1 MYYHHGRW
9 KNPSPVLVTPLLSIV
24 HLHPKMEKLHV
35 PQSRWWDWAALGLLF
50 ILLETVASRLV
61 ATDWTPFLYLTQ
73 TLTYMGFVIGTALGY
88 STYQR
93 RTVRWLN
100 FFYMLIL
107 LPLQWTLVIDQHASL
122 EEQLAS
128 VGGRLFFAVTE
139 LFARQPVDDPLF
151 FVALMSIA
159 FWIISS
165 WASFTLVRN
174 QNYLGAILPAAIG
187 LIIIQNYDGVVAGRL
202 WFLAFFAFIALLLL
216 GRLQFLQNKQSWRER
231 RIFLSPDNSVDLT
244 SSMAVAAGLIIIFAW
259 TVPASLSSMQSA
271 VKTWNRVT
279 KPWQEF
285 TQRMENAVSALESPS
300 GGKLGEFFGSN
311 LALGR
316 GFPLSDLVMFEVETP
331 DLPSEEKP
339 PRYYWRG
346 RTYDR
351 FVNGQWYTS
360 GTVRE
365 EYSPAVT
372 NPFNVQLQTKTPAH
386 FVFHTGKTNFSLL
399 YSPAQPI
406 WISRPGITFAVPADQ
421 GKDIVAWHA
430 YPSLRGGETYQLDA
444 ILSNPNRQ
452 QLQEAGTAYPEWVQ
466 QKYLQLPRDFSPRI
480 QELAK
485 EITAEAQTPFEKAIA
500 ITRYLRENIVY
511 SQTIPEPPRNKD
523 SLEWVLFEHKQAY
536 CVYYAS
542 AEVLMLRSVGIP
554 ARMAV
559 GFTQGEANGNNYV
572 VRRLNSHAW
581 PEMYFPGIG
590 WVEFEP
596 TAGQAPLDRP
606 LPPVDPE
613 DVANL
618 GPLNALRTEDSGD
631 FAGRERDEE
640 GVATPSAEEPA
651 GFLPFYL
658 LPLLAVAA
666 VMTIFLGR
674 RYALSVRVP
683 AFLRTAIERTGIDVP
698 AWIIR
703 WETWVTLSPIERAFE
718 SVNFGLRT
726 LDQAVPAHSTPVERA
741 AKLTRLL
748 PTKADEI
755 KVLLD
760 EHQTSLYT
768 SRIADVT
775 QARRAAFDLRKQV
788 IVERIRYLF
797 IGKPTY

>member
-1 MYYHHGRW
+1 
-9 KNPSPVLVTPLLSIV
+9 
-24 HLHPKMEKLHV
+24 MEKLHV
-35 PQSRWWDWAALGLLF
+35 PQSRWWDWAAVGLHF
-50 ILLETVASRLV
+50 ILLQTVASRLV
-61 ATDWTPFLYLTQ
+61 ATTWTPFLYLIQ
-73 TLTYMGFVIGTALGY
+73 TFTYLGFVIGTALGY
-88 STYQR
+88 STFPR
-93 RTVRWLN
+93 RTVRLLT
-100 FFYMLIL
+100 FFYMLVL
-107 LPLQWTLVIDQHASL
+107 LPLEWTLVIDQDTSL
-122 EEQLAS
+122 EEQFAS
-128 VGGRLFFAVTE
+128 VAGRLFFATSDF
-139 LFARQPVDDPLF
+139 FARRPVEDPLF

-165 WASFTLVRN
+165 WAGFTLVRN

-187 LIIIQNYDGVVAGRL
+187 LIIIQNYDSGTPGRL

-279 KPWQEF
+279 KPWQQF

-316 GFPLSDLVMFEVETP
+316 GFPLSDAVMFEVEAP
-331 DLPSEEKP
+331 NDIPVEEKP

-372 NPFNVQLQTKTPAH
+372 NPFSVETEARTPAH
-386 FVFHTGKTNFSLL
+386 FVFNTGNANFSLL

-406 WISRPGITFAVPADQ
+406 WISRPGVTFAVPADQ
-421 GKDIVAWHA
+421 GKDVVAWHA

-452 QLQEAGTAYPEWVQ
+452 QLQEAGTAYPEWVKGQ
-466 QKYLQLPRDFSPRI
+466 YLQLPSEFSPRI

-485 EITAEAQTPFEKAIA
+485 EITVDAQTPFEKAIV
-500 ITRYLRENIVY
+500 ITRYLRDNISY

-523 SLEWVLFEHKQAY
+523 SLEWVLFEYKQAY

-542 AEVLMLRSVGIP
+542 AEVLMLRSVGVP

-559 GFTQGEANGNNYV
+559 GFAQGERDGNKYI

-581 PEMYFPGIG
+581 PEVFFPGIG

-606 LPPVDPE
+606 LPPVDPD
-613 DVANL
+613 DVAIL
-618 GPLNALRTEDSGD
+618 GPLNALRTEDSGE

-640 GVATPSAEEPA
+640 GATAPVQEEPA
-651 GFLPFYL
+651 GFQLLYL
-658 LPLLAVAA
+658 LPLLAIVAGLG
-666 VMTIFLGR
+666 IFLGR
-674 RYALSVRVP
+674 RYSLPMRVP
-683 AFLRTAIERTGIDVP
+683 VFLRTAIERTGIDAP
-698 AWIIR
+698 AWVVR
-703 WETWVTLSPIERAFE
+703 WETWVRLSPIERAFE

-726 LDQAVPAHSTPVERA
+726 LNQALPVHSTPAERA

-768 SRIADVT
+768 SRTADVI

-788 IVERIRYLF
+788 IVESIRYLF
-797 IGKPTY
+797 FGKPRP

>member
-1 MYYHHGRW
+1 
-9 KNPSPVLVTPLLSIV
+9 
-24 HLHPKMEKLHV
+24 MEKLHV
-35 PQSRWWDWAALGLLF
+35 PQSRWWDWAAVGLHF

-61 ATDWTPFLYLTQ
+61 ATNWTPFLYLIQ
-73 TLTYMGFVIGTALGY
+73 TFTYLGFVIGTALGY
-88 STYQR
+88 STFQR
-93 RTVRWLN
+93 RTVRWLSL
-100 FFYMLIL
+100 FYMLVL

-122 EEQLAS
+122 EEQFAS
-128 VGGRLFFAVTE
+128 VGGRLFFSISDF
-139 LFARQPVDDPLF
+139 FARRPVEDPLF

-165 WASFTLVRN
+165 WAAFTLVRN
-174 QNYLGAILPAAIG
+174 QNYLGAILPAAVG
-187 LIIIQNYDGVVAGRL
+187 LIIIQNYDSGAPGRL
-202 WFLAFFAFIALLLL
+202 WFLALFAFIALLLL

-244 SSMAVAAGLIIIFAW
+244 SSMAVAAGLIIVLAW
-259 TVPASLSSMQSA
+259 AVPASLSSMNAA

-279 KPWQEF
+279 RPWQEF
-285 TQRMENAVSALESPS
+285 QQSMENAVSALESPS
-300 GGKLGEFFGSN
+300 GGKHGEFFGSN

-316 GFPLSDLVMFEVETP
+316 GFPLSDLVMFEVEIP
-331 DLPSEEKP
+331 DLAFEEKP

-351 FVNGQWYTS
+351 FINGQWYTS

-372 NPFNVQLQTKTPAH
+372 NPFLVDTQDKTPAH

-406 WISRPGITFAVPADQ
+406 WVSRPGVTFAVPAEE

-444 ILSNPNRQ
+444 ILSNPDRQ
-452 QLQEAGTAYPEWVQ
+452 QLQEAGTDYPEWVK
-466 QKYLQLPRDFSPRI
+466 QKYLQVPRDFSPRI

-485 EITAEAQTPFEKAIA
+485 EITAEARTPFEKTNA
-500 ITRYLRENIVY
+500 ITRYLRDNITY

-523 SLEWVLFEHKQAY
+523 SLEWVLFDYKQAY

-559 GFTQGEANGNNYV
+559 GFTQGERNGEKYV

-581 PEMYFPGIG
+581 PEVYFPGIG

-606 LPPVDPE
+606 LPPMDPA
-613 DVANL
+613 DIANL
-618 GPLNALRTEDSGD
+618 GPLASQPEDSLD
-631 FAGRERDEE
+631 FASRDRTEE
-640 GVATPSAEEPA
+640 GVDAPAQQLPA
-651 GFLPFYL
+651 GFQPMYL
-658 LPLLAVAA
+658 LSLLMIATGL
-666 VMTIFLGR
+666 TIFLSL
-674 RYALSVRVP
+674 RYALPERVP
-683 AFLRTAIERTGIDVP
+683 SFLRTAIERTGIDVP
-698 AWIIR
+698 AWVVR
-703 WETWVTLSPIERAFE
+703 WETWVKLSPIERAFE

-726 LDQAVPAHSTPVERA
+726 LDQAVPVHSTPVERA
-741 AKLTRLL
+741 AKLTHLL
-748 PTKADEI
+748 PAKANEI

-768 SRIADVT
+768 SRVADVT
-775 QARRAAFDLRKQV
+775 QARRAALDLRKQV

-797 IGKPTY
+797 FGKTVG

>member
-1 MYYHHGRW
+1 
-9 KNPSPVLVTPLLSIV
+9 
-24 HLHPKMEKLHV
+24 MEKLHV
-35 PQSRWWDWAALGLLF
+35 PQSRWWDWAAIGLHF
-50 ILLETVASRLV
+50 VLLQTVASRLV
-61 ATDWTPFLYLTQ
+61 ATTWTPFLYLIQ
-73 TLTYMGFVIGTALGY
+73 TFTYMGFVIGTALGY
-88 STYQR
+88 STFQR
-93 RTVRWLN
+93 RTVRWLT
-100 FFYMLIL
+100 FFYMVIL
-107 LPLQWTLVIDQHASL
+107 LPLQWTLVIDQNASL

-128 VGGRLFFAVTE
+128 VGGRLFFSTSDF
-139 LFARQPVDDPLF
+139 LARRPVEDPLF

-165 WASFTLVRN
+165 WAGFALVRN

-187 LIIIQNYDGVVAGRL
+187 LIIIQNYDGVAAGRL

-216 GRLQFLQNKQSWRER
+216 GRLQFLQNKQSWQER
-231 RIFLSPDNSVDLT
+231 RIFLSPDTGIDLT
-244 SSMAVAAGLIIIFAW
+244 SSMAVAAGLIIVVAW
-259 TVPASLSSMQSA
+259 TVPASLSSMNTA

-279 KPWQEF
+279 KPWHEF
-285 TQRMENAVSALESPS
+285 TENMKNAVSALESPS
-300 GGKLGEFFGSN
+300 GGKNGEFFASN

-331 DLPSEEKP
+331 DVPFEEKP

-351 FVNGQWYTS
+351 FLNEQWYTS

-365 EYSPAVT
+365 DYSPAVT
-372 NPFNVQLQTKTPAH
+372 NPFQVNIQDKTPAH
-386 FVFHTGKTNFSLL
+386 FVFNTGQTNFSLL

-406 WISRPGITFAVPADQ
+406 WISRPGVTFAVPADV

-430 YPSLRGGETYQLDA
+430 YPALRGGETYQLDA

-452 QLQEAGTAYPEWVQ
+452 QLQEAGTAYPEWVK
-466 QKYLQLPRDFSPRI
+466 QKYLQLPQDFSPRI

-485 EITAEAQTPFEKAIA
+485 EITADAQTPYEKALL
-500 ITRYLRENIVY
+500 ITRYLRDNIEY
-511 SQTIPEPPRNKD
+511 SQTIPEPPRNKN
-523 SLEWVLFEHKQAY
+523 SLEWVLFDFKQAY

-542 AEVLMLRSVGIP
+542 AEVLMLRSVGVP

-559 GFTQGEANGNNYV
+559 GFTQGERDGNTYL

-581 PEMYFPGIG
+581 PEVYFPGIG

-606 LPPVDPE
+606 LPPQDP
-613 DVANL
+613 ANASAL
-618 GPLNALRTEDSGD
+618 NPLRDLPLDDSN
-631 FAGRERDEE
+631 FASREQLDE
-640 GVATPSAEEPA
+640 GVDTTALSGPA
-651 GFLPFYL
+651 GFQPML
-658 LPLLAVAA
+658 LLSLLMIVTGL
-666 VMTIFLGR
+666 TIFLSLR
-674 RYALSVRVP
+674 FALPQRVP
-683 AFLRTAIERTGIDVP
+683 SMLRSTIERTGIDVP

-703 WETWVTLSPIERAFE
+703 WETWVKLSPIERAFE
-718 SVNFGLRT
+718 SVNFALRT
-726 LDQAVPAHSTPVERA
+726 LDRAVPVHSTPIERA
-741 AKLTRLL
+741 ARLTRIL
-748 PTKADEI
+748 PTKAEEI

-775 QARRAAFDLRKQV
+775 QARRAALDLRKQV
-788 IVERIRYLF
+788 IIERIRYLF
-797 IGKPTY
+797 IGKPIR

>member
-1 MYYHHGRW
+1 MQ
-9 KNPSPVLVTPLLSIV
+9 
-24 HLHPKMEKLHV
+24 
-35 PQSRWWDWAALGLLF
+35 QSRWWDWAAIGLHF
-50 ILLETVASRLV
+50 VLLQTVASRLV
-61 ATDWTPFLYLTQ
+61 ATTWTPFLYLIQ
-73 TLTYMGFVIGTALGY
+73 TFTYLGFVIGTVLGY
-88 STYQR
+88 STFQR
-93 RTVRWLN
+93 RTVRWLT

-122 EEQLAS
+122 EEQFAS
-128 VGGRLFFAVTE
+128 VGGRLFFATSDF
-139 LFARQPVDDPLF
+139 LARRPVEDPLF
-151 FVALMSIA
+151 FIALMSIA

-165 WASFTLVRN
+165 WAGFTLVRN

-187 LIIIQNYDGVVAGRL
+187 LIIIQNYDRVVPGRL

-216 GRLQFLQNKQSWRER
+216 GRLQFLQNKESWRKR
-231 RIFLSPDNSVDLT
+231 RIFLSPDTGVDLT
-244 SSMAVAAGLIIIFAW
+244 SSMAVAAGLIIILAW
-259 TVPASLSSMQSA
+259 TVPASLSSMNTA

-279 KPWQEF
+279 KPWHEL
-285 TQRMENAVSALESPS
+285 TERMENAVSALESPS
-300 GGKLGEFFGSN
+300 GGQNGEFFGSN

-316 GFPLSDLVMFEVETP
+316 GFPLSDLVMFQVETP
-331 DLPSEEKP
+331 DLPFEEKP

-372 NPFNVQLQTKTPAH
+372 NPFQVDIQEKTPAR
-386 FVFHTGKTNFSLL
+386 FVFNTGQTNFSLL

-406 WISRPGITFAVPADQ
+406 WISRPGVTFAIPADV

-452 QLQEAGTAYPEWVQ
+452 QLQEAGTVYPEWVN
-466 QKYLQLPRDFSPRI
+466 QKYLQLPQDFSPRI

-485 EITAEAQTPFEKAIA
+485 EITVDAQTPYEKASL

-523 SLEWVLFEHKQAY
+523 RLEWVLFDYKQAF

-542 AEVLMLRSVGIP
+542 AEILMLRSLGVP

-559 GFTQGEANGNNYV
+559 GFAQGERDGNKYI

-581 PEMYFPGIG
+581 PEVYFPDIG

-596 TAGQAPLDRP
+596 TASQDPLDRP
-606 LPPVDPE
+606 LPPQDPANASGLNIPNNFLSEE
-613 DVANL
+613 DREFANRD
-618 GPLNALRTEDSGD
+618 RT
-631 FAGRERDEE
+631 EE
-640 GVATPSAEEPA
+640 GVDGAAQQEPA
-651 GFLPFYL
+651 GFQLMYL
-658 LPLLAVAA
+658 LSLL
-666 VMTIFLGR
+666 MIFTGLAILLSL
-674 RYALSVRVP
+674 RYALPARVP
-683 AFLRTAIERTGIDVP
+683 IILRTAIERTGIDVP
-698 AWIIR
+698 AWVIR
-703 WETWVTLSPIERAFE
+703 WETWVKLSPIERAFE
-718 SVNFGLRT
+718 SVNFALRN
-726 LDQAVPAHSTPVERA
+726 LDQAVPVHSTPMERA

-748 PTKADEI
+748 PAKADEI

-775 QARRAAFDLRKQV
+775 QVRRAAFDLRKQV

-797 IGKPTY
+797 FGKRIR